1 MARKPVNQHVGV
13 FVGPADMIP
22 LHPLGVAGLALWGR
36 VWAANDGTLL
46 NIDSHIVQMLCE
58 CVDER
63 VALRLRVF
71 TEGDW
76 RDRVALRTLDGEIEK
91 MLTMLGLNP
100 LGRHRLGSRVRSAP
114 AGVLDELRRKR
125 ERLIP
130 G

>member
-13 FVGPADMIP
+13 FVGPPDMIP
-22 LHPLGVAGLALWGR
+22 LHPLGVAGLALWRR

-46 NIDSHIVQMLCE
+46 NIDSHIIQMLCE
-58 CVDER
+58 SVDER

-76 RDRVALRTLDGEIEK
+76 HDRVALRTLDGEIEK

-100 LGRHRLGSRVRSAP
+100 LGRHRRGSRVRSVP
-114 AGVLDELRRKR
+114 SGVLDELRARRRPK
-125 ERLIP
+125 
-130 G
+130 

>member
-13 FVGPADMIP
+13 FVGPPDMLP
-22 LHPLGVAGLALWGR
+22 LHPLGVAGLALWSR

-71 TEGDW
+71 VEGDW

-114 AGVLDELRRKR
+114 SGVLDELRARR
-125 ERLIP
+125 RP
-130 G
+130 PV